1 MSLAPGTRLGPYEV
15 SACIGAG
22 GMGEV
27 YRARDAKLN
36 RDVALKVLP
45 ESFLHDADRLARF
58 QREAHVLASLN
69 HPNIAA
75 IYGLEDTDGT
85 RALVMELV
93 EGEDLSQRIARGRIP
108 LDEALPIAKQI
119 AEALEAAHEQGIIHR
134 DLKPANIKIKAD
146 GTVKVLD
153 FGLARNG
160 ASDSGLQA
168 SSLTQ
173 SPTITTPAMTQ
184 IGMLLGT
191 AAYMSPEQAKTRPA
205 DKRSDV
211 WAFGCVFYEMLAGEQ
226 AFAEEDVSETL
237 AAVLKSEPDWTRI
250 PPDVPQAI
258 RTLIQRCLLKDRRQ
272 RVSDI
277 STAKFVLSEL
287 SHIGTP
293 RTSATTAAAVVT
305 PRSSW
310 RRLLPATAVAAVTAI
325 IVGTG
330 AWALRPVSRPP
341 VVAQFSFTLP
351 LEQLLQNTRQALAIS
366 PDGLRMVYS
375 ANSRLYLRSI
385 GELEP
390 HAIPGSESTAG
401 VLMNPMFAPD
411 GQSVAYFSQG
421 DGTSTNSL
429 LKRIPIAG
437 GAASTIGTMETPLGA
452 SWSPEG
458 ILIGQA
464 GGIIR
469 VSPTGGATELIAK
482 VDPEERAYGP
492 QMLPGGGTVLFT
504 VGKNVSIS
512 TDGWDKAQVVAQS
525 LTGGT
530 RKILID
536 IGSDS
541 RYLPSGHLLY
551 AASGTMFAAP
561 FDVESLTVTGT
572 PVPVVV
578 GVRRTIGRATPARH
592 LALSETGTL
601 VYVPGPAT
609 TSSTVASLVLGDSR
623 GDSASLKI
631 PAGEFAHPRVSP
643 DGSVL
648 AVMRSSG
655 KESDISI
662 YDLSGKAEIR
672 RLTFDGSSR
681 FPVWS
686 GDGRR
691 VTFQSAHDSDRAIF
705 WQPADGT
712 GTAERL
718 TKPAQGEEHR
728 PESWSRDGKHLL
740 FSVVKDANF
749 ALWVLTLDS
758 RKAEPFGGVQSAEPL
773 SASFSPDGQWVAYA
787 STPIAGGVLSQ
798 NRGIWVQPFP
808 ATGQRHQAPKRYL
821 DFHPVWAPDG
831 KGIFYVPGA
840 TRPTVF
846 VPISTRPAVAF
857 GTPEDLQ
864 RGPLPG
870 LLSGDV
876 RGYDILPDG
885 RFVSLAPASDD
896 GASSTLSNEIR
907 VVLNWFEELNRLVP
921 VK

>member
-1 MSLAPGTRLGPYEV
+1 
-15 SACIGAG
+15 
-22 GMGEV
+22 
-27 YRARDAKLN
+27 
-36 RDVALKVLP
+36 
-45 ESFLHDADRLARF
+45 
-58 QREAHVLASLN
+58 
-69 HPNIAA
+69 
-75 IYGLEDTDGT
+75 
-85 RALVMELV
+85 
-93 EGEDLSQRIARGRIP
+93 
-108 LDEALPIAKQI
+108 
-119 AEALEAAHEQGIIHR
+119 
-134 DLKPANIKIKAD
+134 
-146 GTVKVLD
+146 
-153 FGLARNG
+153 
-160 ASDSGLQA
+160 
-168 SSLTQ
+168 
-173 SPTITTPAMTQ
+173 
-184 IGMLLGT
+184 
-191 AAYMSPEQAKTRPA
+191 MSPEQAKGRPA
-205 DKRSDV
+205 DRRSDV
-211 WAFGCVFYEMLAGEQ
+211 WAFGCVLYEMLTGQ
-226 AFAEEDVSETL
+226 RAFADDDVSETL

-250 PPDVPQAI
+250 PSDVPQAI
-258 RTLIQRCLLKDRRQ
+258 RTLIQRCLVKDRRQ

-277 STAKFVLSEL
+277 SAARFVLSEL

-293 RTSATTAAAVVT
+293 LVSAAISTAAVT
-305 PRSSW
+305 PRSRW
-310 RRLLPATAVAAVTAI
+310 RKLLPATAAAGMTAI
-325 IVGTG
+325 IVGAG
-330 AWALRPVSRPP
+330 GWALRPVSRPP
-341 VVAQFSFTLP
+341 VVAQFSLTLP
-351 LEQLLQNTRQALAIS
+351 EGQALQGTRQAVAIS
-366 PDGLRMVYS
+366 PDGLRVVYS

-390 HAIPGSESTAG
+390 HAIPGSESTTA
-401 VLMNPMFAPD
+401 LLNPMFAPD
-411 GQSVAYFSQG
+411 GQSVAFFSQG

-458 ILIGQA
+458 ILIGQT
-464 GGIIR
+464 GGILR
-469 VSPTGGATELIAK
+469 VSPTGGTTELIAK
-482 VDPEERAYGP
+482 VALEERAYGP
-492 QMLPGGGTVLFT
+492 QMLPGGETVLFT
-504 VGKNVSIS
+504 VGKNVSLS
-512 TDGWDKAQVVAQS
+512 ADGWDKAQVVAQS

-536 IGSDS
+536 IGSDG

-561 FDVESLTVTGT
+561 FDVESLTVTGA

-578 GVRRTIGRATPARH
+578 GVRRTTGRGTPARY

-609 TSSTVASLVLGDSR
+609 TSSAVASLVLGDSR
-623 GDSASLKI
+623 GDSAPLKI

-655 KESDISI
+655 QESDISI

-718 TKPAQGEEHR
+718 TKPAQGEDHR
-728 PESWSRDGKHLL
+728 PESWSRDGKYLL

-749 ALWVLTLDS
+749 ALWVLPLDS
-758 RKAEPFGGVQSAEPL
+758 RKPEPFGGVQSVEPL

-787 STPIAGGVLSQ
+787 STPVAGGVLSQ

-808 ATGQRHQAPKRYL
+808 ATGQKHQAPKRYL

-831 KGIFYVPGA
+831 KGIFFVPGA
-840 TRPTVF
+840 SRPTVI

-885 RFVSLAPASDD
+885 RFVSLAPASGD
-896 GASSTLSNEIR
+896 GAASILPNEIR
-907 VVLNWFEELNRLVP
+907 VVLNWFEELKRLVP
-921 VK
+921 TK